1 MNEIGRGAKG
11 SEVHS
16 GVTDLWKPGIG
27 VVEREGFESTP
38 SHGSVYHDVL
48 EFRHLPTFIDD
59 RRSVLMK
66 GHTPAKP
73 SDILTQE

>member
-11 SEVHS
+11 SEVRS

-48 EFRHLPTFIDD
+48 GFRHLLTFIDD
-59 RRSVLMK
+59 SMSVLIK
-66 GHTPAKP
+66 RYTPGKP